1 MPMPI
6 TNSSYSQQINDA
18 FNVLKYAPADKLQA
32 LAAQVQANPQ
42 SPEAMAL
49 AMATQ
54 FQAEMRQPSAQAP
67 QQTVMEQKL
76 AQLQGLPAVGANQVA
91 FNQAA
96 QQDPMQNAGI
106 AAAPENTGEAAPEEA
121 MPEEAPEEAPQEAA
135 PEEAPQ
141 EAAVGGIVSLA
152 HGGQVRGFAGGSLAN
167 AEEAAQW
174 RGRNYDAQGQ
184 LIPDEED
191 VGDEEADG
199 GYNANDYVNARNAP
213 KVKEPREG
221 DEEIHE
227 PAPGSSAER
236 MRDKARSDEL
246 KQAAADIEELYG
258 PSYEMS
264 SELKNKLEAKITGA
278 NKEKWITALAQGLG
292 GMLTA
297 QTPYM
302 SQALGQGLLAGV
314 SGYQQGAKEEGAAED
329 LLTQLQMGQEKER
342 AAEHR
347 GAMTYAMNRA
357 AQVADLGVKQQMKQ
371 EELAQ
376 KERASIRMAGAIGG
390 KETSGIVDP
399 REFADLVRQERDALM
414 NVRGWSLQNS
424 DALEREAVSRV
435 MARLAQ
441 YQAMNPGALAPNR
454 GGGGGSTPRERAA
467 TYNYMNLMGQ

>member
-121 MPEEAPEEAPQEAA
+121 PQEAAPEEAPQEAA

-152 HGGQVRGFAGGSLAN
+152 HGGQVRGFAGGTQAN

-302 SQALGQGLLAGV
+302 SQAVGQGLLAGV

-329 LLTQLQMGQEKER
+329 FLTQLQMGQEKER
-342 AAEHR
+342 HAEHR
-347 GAMTYAMNRA
+347 GTMTYAMNRA
-357 AQVADLGVKQQMKQ
+357 AQVADLEAKARIEQAKI
-371 EELAQ
+371 AQ
-376 KERASIRMAGAIGG
+376 KDRASIRMAGAVSG
-390 KETSGIVDP
+390 KEPSSLVSPDEYANMVKQQLEIINDQYGHSFATPQAKLNEARRVVD
-399 REFADLVRQERDALM
+399 EL
-414 NVRGWSLQNS
+414 LQH
-424 DALEREAVSRV
+424 
-435 MARLAQ
+435 
-441 YQAMNPGALAPNR
+441 YQKLSPNMMTANRSR
-454 GGGGGSTPRERAA
+454 GGGNTPIERAA
-467 TYNYMNLMGQ
+467 ALNYMNLMGQ

>member
-32 LAAQVQANPQ
+32 LASQVQANPQ

-76 AQLQGLPAVGANQVA
+76 SQLQGLPAVGANQVA

-96 QQDPMQNAGI
+96 EQDPMQNAGI

-121 MPEEAPEEAPQEAA
+121 PQEAAPEEAPQEAM

-152 HGGQVRGFAGGSLAN
+152 HGGRVRGFAQGTQAN
-167 AEEAAQW
+167 AEEAMQW
-174 RGRNYDAQGQ
+174 RGRNYDEQGQ
-184 LIPDEED
+184 LIPDEEG

-199 GYNANDYVNARNAP
+199 GYGANDYVNARNAP

-227 PAPGSSAER
+227 PAPGSSAAR
-236 MRDKARSDEL
+236 MRDKARSSEL

-264 SELKNKLEAKITGA
+264 SELKNKLEAKVTGA

-292 GMLTA
+292 GVLTA

-302 SQALGQGLLAGV
+302 TQALGQGLLAGV

-329 LLTQLQMGQEKER
+329 LLTQLQLGQEKER

-357 AQVADLGVKQQMKQ
+357 AQVADLGVKQQMQQ
-371 EELAQ
+371 EALAQ
-376 KERASIRMAGAIGG
+376 KERASIRMERAIGG

-399 REFADLVRQERDALM
+399 REFADLVRQERDALTTVYGQAFA
-414 NVRGWSLQNS
+414 NA
-424 DALEREAVSRV
+424 DALEREAMRRV
-435 MARLAQ
+435 MARLEQ